1 MSRLFFLF
9 TLLAL
14 PLFALIQAAAAES
27 VPLLRVL
34 NTDPSEAKR
43 LEALGLLET
52 AGGIS
57 AQQVMRSICD
67 VSPAVRAATVRA
79 GTEMALGDAELEIRL
94 IALANDHSPLVQ
106 AQLLKSLPQFPS
118 ARAAAAFQKL
128 LATAISSKDP
138 GLRALA
144 ESLKKQP

>member
-1 MSRLFFLF
+1 VSRLFFLF
-9 TLLAL
+9 TLLTL
-14 PLFALIQAAAAES
+14 PLFAQTQSAAVES
-27 VPLLRVL
+27 APLLRVL

-67 VSPAVRAATVRA
+67 TSPAVRAATLRA
-79 GTEMALGDAELEIRL
+79 GTGMAASDAELEIRL
-94 IALANDHSPLVQ
+94 IALANDHSPLVR
-106 AQLLKSLPQFPS
+106 AQMLKSLPQFPS

-128 LATAISSKDP
+128 LATAIFSKDP